1 MPSEGAIDDDELD
14 LKKKGNKYEKRVE
27 IQIKALKW
35 LMTKEYDKVMIL
47 NSIVYILVVFMYVI
61 IGPEFFDLKGDSW
74 NAA

>member
-1 MPSEGAIDDDELD
+1 
-14 LKKKGNKYEKRVE
+14 
-27 IQIKALKW
+27 
-35 LMTKEYDKVMIL
+35 MTKEYDKVMIL